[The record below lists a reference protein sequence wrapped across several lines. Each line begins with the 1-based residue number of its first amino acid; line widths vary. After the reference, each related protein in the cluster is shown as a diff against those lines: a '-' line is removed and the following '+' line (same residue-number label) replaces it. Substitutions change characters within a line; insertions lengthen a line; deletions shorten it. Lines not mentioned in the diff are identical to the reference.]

1 MKKLLFIIWSYSFG
15 GGAETL
21 LTAIVNHLNPEKY
34 DISIIELYHVEIKKE
49 LTNPNIKVLPPI
61 SGTEDP
67 ELKHKRYLIY
77 HEPEKLIEKYI
88 RKDYDLYIAFNYQ
101 KPTFLLPN
109 NTRNIAWIHSDVY
122 DLASDEKI
130 RYRLLQEKAFER
142 VQKIVSISD
151 ITTRSLKDLFPNHV
165 EKIVEI
171 YNGLDIEKIRKRAEE
186 QTEIK
191 LEHPALMFIG
201 RLEERKNPVRLVN
214 ILELIH
220 KKNPAVHLYYL
231 GQGGLNSVILE
242 EAQQRGMADYVHLL
256 GFFENPYP
264 VIKQCDISC
273 LLSYSE
279 GFSMCLLE
287 SVALGKPFIA
297 TDIGGARILANKQQ
311 CGKIV
316 ESDMEAAEAAL
327 ELMGTDKEQLKNQ
340 CQVSIERF
348 ELKQYISKIEE
359 LIEAVCAKEVAS
371 VELL

>member
-61 SGTEDP
+61 SGKEDP

-88 RKDYDLYIAFNYQ
+88 TKDYDLYIAFNYQ

-186 QTEIK
+186 HTEIK

-201 RLEERKNPVRLVN
+201 RLEERKNPVRLVT

-220 KKNPAVHLYYL
+220 KENPAVHLYYL
-231 GQGGLNSVILE
+231 GQGDLDNVILE

-316 ESDMEAAEAAL
+316 ESDMEAAEAVL

>member
-1 MKKLLFIIWSYSFG
+1 M
-15 GGAETL
+15 
-21 LTAIVNHLNPEKY
+21 LTTIVNHLNPEKY
-34 DISIIELYHVEIKKE
+34 DISIIELYHVDIKKE
-49 LTNPNIKVLPPI
+49 AANPNIKVLPPI
-61 SGTEDP
+61 SWEEDP
-67 ELKHKRYLIY
+67 ELKHKRYLLY
-77 HEPEKLIEKYI
+77 HEPEKLIEQYI
-88 RKDYDLYIAFNYQ
+88 RKDYDLYISFNYLT
-101 KPTFLLPN
+101 PTFLLPN

-186 QTEIK
+186 HTEIK

-201 RLEERKNPVRLVN
+201 RLEERKNPVRLVT

-220 KKNPAVHLYYL
+220 KENPAVHLYYL
-231 GQGGLNSVILE
+231 GQGDLDNVILE

-316 ESDMEAAEAAL
+316 ESDMEAAEAVL